1 VLDMLMMLAYCEGKV
16 LNTPHLADATSLDS
30 RGFFASVVRLWP
42 GSGQRKKSFRA
53 ETASRPSAVFK
64 CLASPLNRGEIE
76 RYTLGGYMP
85 KNQSAHLRVVEQTPI
100 NEATARLSIA
110 SSALDGFANLL
121 FCYDNSTVLK
131 AAELAN
137 LLEPIR
143 MEVAA
148 ALDELR
154 HVEGAVS

>member
-1 VLDMLMMLAYCEGKV
+1 MLMMLAYCEGKV

-100 NEATARLSIA
+100 NEATARWMALPICFSVMTIQRC
-110 SSALDGFANLL
+110 SRQQSLRIYLNRSAWR
-121 FCYDNSTVLK
+121 S
-131 AAELAN
+131 
-137 LLEPIR
+137 R
-143 MEVAA
+143 
-148 ALDELR
+148 R
-154 HVEGAVS
+154 HWMNCDM